1 MIEVINKRS
10 HYDPESITI
19 EWSDVVSKIA
29 NDHQTSTCRVLY
41 DKEEPIT
48 LVCHNDYRPGTVQKA
63 FDSVEGYDQ
72 MHVYISFGETT
83 NSFGSHCDED
93 DVLLVQ
99 SVGEV
104 SYVFENEQ
112 SVRLRPGDS
121 LFIPAGV
128 YHKPIVHEPRI
139 TLSFS

>member
-10 HYDPESITI
+10 HYDLESITI

-72 MHVYISFGETT
+72 MHVYI
-83 NSFGSHCDED
+83 
-93 DVLLVQ
+93 LLERQPIPLAVI
-99 SVGEV
+99 VMKMM
-104 SYVFENEQ
+104 SYWCNQLEKSLMSLRMNRVF
-112 SVRLRPGDS
+112 D
-121 LFIPAGV
+121 
-128 YHKPIVHEPRI
+128 
-139 TLSFS
+139 

>member
-1 MIEVINKRS
+1 
-10 HYDPESITI
+10 
-19 EWSDVVSKIA
+19 
-29 NDHQTSTCRVLY
+29 
-41 DKEEPIT
+41 
-48 LVCHNDYRPGTVQKA
+48 
-63 FDSVEGYDQ
+63 

-128 YHKPIVHEPRI
+128 YHKPIVHKPRI